1 MNGRVGIE
9 VVAIMTSWRMGWPE
23 SLAQLMDASVNRP
36 LSKCSY
42 PGIRNPTGVIII
54 IMMVIFQKW
63 KDESASGAPVPF
75 NWLRSAGKSGR
86 ALVTSAPPPQPP
98 SKITMAIF
106 SSFYWSIVHDF
117 HDCTTLGNRSSVQIR
132 ISNAQSESRPSGGG
146 STSSPGRFINIID
159 TIRNIYECFWMRSW
173 CSSLFYSLVFFF
185 FSSRIIVSK
194 FDI

>member
-1 MNGRVGIE
+1 MFVSRHQKSHWCYHYHYDGYFPEVERWIREWRPRSLQLIE
-9 VVAIMTSWRMGWPE
+9 VGGEKRAGACDV
-23 SLAQLMDASVNRP
+23 
-36 LSKCSY
+36 
-42 PGIRNPTGVIII
+42 
-54 IMMVIFQKW
+54 
-63 KDESASGAPVPF
+63 SATAAAPV
-75 NWLRSAGKSGR
+75 G
-86 ALVTSAPPPQPP
+86 
-98 SKITMAIF
+98 KITMAIF

-146 STSSPGRFINIID
+146 STSSPGRFVNIID